1 MAKVDYPI
9 YKIRTDPHSKKVQ
22 GLKAGDVVRREYYDA
37 PRTVYSL
44 MVVLDTGTETVG
56 EAEVPYFTG
65 ALVEG
70 DEPRADELL
79 NFARVTNLFD
89 TERSGA
95 LYLTAADAEAPYM
108 DVIDSLARDFA
119 LLWPEMGGGYPES
132 PDGSLYARQGT
143 EYLDES
149 YAESEEGVSR
159 IYRLTRTA
167 YEGTDA
173 FGLKITLEQTVE
185 GPHRLFLSFKVRA
198 SAPLQDIPV
207 TFGYT
212 GGTQLDY
219 ADTISAGTEW
229 TYSPAVFTADYPSI
243 YRRALSIDLT
253 ASLSEGQWFEIAE
266 LNLVR
271 LEDIASFGRAT
282 KGRVGKIRGV
292 VDSVFGRLDGYGA
305 YFRNLYASGDVHVAG
320 TLTAADERGFASTFY
335 VGRIHRNCVLNSLRP
350 NFSYPQKVEWIL
362 SGSPTGLGDTCRL
375 PSGTAILE
383 LQSEEW
389 SKAHDGQ

>member
-1 MAKVDYPI
+1 M
-9 YKIRTDPHSKKVQ
+9 
-22 GLKAGDVVRREYYDA
+22 
-37 PRTVYSL
+37 
-44 MVVLDTGTETVG
+44 
-56 EAEVPYFTG
+56 
-65 ALVEG
+65 
-70 DEPRADELL
+70 
-79 NFARVTNLFD
+79 
-89 TERSGA
+89 
-95 LYLTAADAEAPYM
+95 
-108 DVIDSLARDFA
+108 
-119 LLWPEMGGGYPES
+119 
-132 PDGSLYARQGT
+132 
-143 EYLDES
+143 
-149 YAESEEGVSR
+149 
-159 IYRLTRTA
+159 
-167 YEGTDA
+167 
-173 FGLKITLEQTVE
+173 
-185 GPHRLFLSFKVRA
+185 
-198 SAPLQDIPV
+198 

-219 ADTISAGTEW
+219 TDTISAGTEW
-229 TYSPAVFTADYPSI
+229 TYSLAVFTADYPSI

-305 YFRNLYASGDVHVAG
+305 YFRNLYASGDVHIAG

-335 VGRIHRNCVLNSLRP
+335 VGRIHRNCMLNSLRP

-389 SKAHDGQ
+389 SKAHDGQWYCFSFWARTGSPHKLTVGHGRPASVSVALTAQWQRFYYTFRGQRTGIENGDHLHQRSCFRSRGAPTGAGHATHALPAYGRSAARDGRVRRMVRARRYRRHDPASAAAAR